1 MIEIVVTLLIL
12 CVVSLFALQV
22 YFNALSAEKQRV
34 EESRLA
40 LLNAC
45 IKIQSLRRS
54 VIARRVFI
62 DRLLEK
68 RRLEFVA
75 RRKLAIC
82 KMAFAGLN
90 QERLVGAERKVD
102 EALLQ
107 KSQEVSILR
116 ATMVFLRKFA
126 KRAVNRRIIRKCLL
140 DAEAEEP
147 KFAVVDFK
155 PPVSSVILHYLAIFM
170 WWCRIVAEVIY
181 VCLEY
186 AISVSFIFALHLCN
200 LLLCVFIRGIVCL
213 SVACVFLLRRAFKFA
228 LDLASHLLTVN
239 SDKVTVETGPR
250 RVRRNGRA
258 ETNKFVSKCMEKV
271 RKIRAG
277 NQE

>member
-12 CVVSLFALQV
+12 CVVSLCALQV

-45 IKIQSLRRS
+45 IRIQSLRRS

-82 KMAFAGLN
+82 KVAFAGLMR
-90 QERLVGAERKVD
+90 E
-102 EALLQ
+102 
-107 KSQEVSILR
+107 
-116 ATMVFLRKFA
+116 
-126 KRAVNRRIIRKCLL
+126 RAVNLEVRKAKLAFEERRRAIASAVFLHVLFCVRYVW
-140 DAEAEEP
+140 
-147 KFAVVDFK
+147 AVVEVLY
-155 PPVSSVILHYLAIFM
+155 VSLVYAVVIASIFVILVSNVLMCISFK
-170 WWCRIVAEVIY
+170 CIV
-181 VCLEY
+181 
-186 AISVSFIFALHLCN
+186 F
-200 LLLCVFIRGIVCL
+200 
-213 SVACVFLLRRAFKFA
+213 LRRAFKFA
-228 LDLASHLLTVN
+228 SNLTRLILTDY
-239 SDKVTVETGPR
+239 SGKVTVEAGPR
-250 RVRRNGRA
+250 RVWRNGRA
-258 ETNKFVSKCMEKV
+258 ETNKFVRKCMEKV

-277 NQE
+277 IQE